1 MAKLN
6 GAERIR
12 LVALAFKGT
21 PKGQLAMYF
30 GLNKGQV
37 DAILQ
42 KVAEQG
48 LFTCCKR
55 WYEADAASS
64 GPKKIR
70 KGVPKVS
77 LGSLP
82 QFKIAA
88 VDAVERL
95 HYAPY
100 IVAKVLDL
108 KYDVVYGWLRSAHS
122 YNESWLDDFEV
133 DDITWALGPEA
144 RPLLFRRRPLD
155 FVDD

>member
-21 PKGQLAMYF
+21 PKGELARYF
-30 GLNKGQV
+30 DLNKGQV
-37 DAILQ
+37 EAILQ
-42 KVAEQG
+42 EVAKQG
-48 LFTCCKR
+48 LFACCKR
-55 WYEADAASS
+55 WYEADMATSD
-64 GPKKIR
+64 PKKIR

-82 QFKIAA
+82 QFKITA

-108 KYDVVYGWLRSAHS
+108 KYDVLYGWLRAAHS
-122 YNESWLDDFEV
+122 YYECWLDDFEV

-144 RPLLFRRRPLD
+144 RPLLARRRPLD
-155 FVDD
+155 FLDD

>member
-37 DAILQ
+37 EAILQ

-48 LFTCCKR
+48 LFACCKR
-55 WYEADAASS
+55 WHEADMATSD
-64 GPKKIR
+64 PKKIR

-100 IVAKVLDL
+100 IVAKVFDL
-108 KYDVVYGWLRSAHS
+108 KYDVVYGWLRAAHS
-122 YNESWLDDFEV
+122 YYECWLDDFEV
-133 DDITWALGPEA
+133 DDITWALGPDA

>member
-6 GAERIR
+6 AAERIR

-30 GLNKGQV
+30 GLNKGQA
-37 DAILQ
+37 DAVLQ

-55 WYEADAASS
+55 WQEADAATI

-108 KYDVVYGWLRSAHS
+108 KYDVVYGWLRSSHS
-122 YNESWLDDFEV
+122 YYECWLDDFEV

-144 RPLLFRRRPLD
+144 RPLLMRRRPLD
-155 FVDD
+155 FVD